1 MRDKYG
7 EEHDSYCYPS
17 SDVFINLLNIRE
29 PDELFEAEAEFTAER
44 YRTYK
49 RAPDRTIDVL
59 KWQM

>member
-44 YRTYK
+44 
-49 RAPDRTIDVL
+49 
-59 KWQM
+59 